1 MPIMENDQLEIKN
14 QDLDAVDD
22 KIKIEL
28 MTQSINKIF
37 RQEMKFYAT
46 RRQQLR
52 SNRSQNSIQYGVS
65 VLKHYSRK

>member
-52 SNRSQNSIQYGVS
+52 SNRS
-65 VLKHYSRK
+65 